1 MTTAVSALP
10 PGDPKLVQEIV
21 DKLKSQGL
29 FDQFRKEGMGDV
41 DTKVKKQTKRHYNK
55 SNHRCCFTQQRILF

>member
-41 DTKVKKQTKRHYNK
+41 DTKVKKKKTL
-55 SNHRCCFTQQRILF
+55 QQIKP

>member
-1 MTTAVSALP
+1 MYISQPFCGSRMSAAVSTFP

-41 DTKVKKQTKRHYNK
+41 DTKVK
-55 SNHRCCFTQQRILF
+55 I

>member
-1 MTTAVSALP
+1 MSTAVTSSS
-10 PGDPKLVQEIV
+10 PGDPKLVQEII

-41 DTKVKKQTKRHYNK
+41 DTKVRRSLPIQLKA
-55 SNHRCCFTQQRILF
+55 FTIY